1 MSLKAFLLAQFAL
14 IRLHWSVKKPNFL
27 VTNKLEIIGD
37 AVSWMEIY
45 QGTAFYSPLDH
56 GSSFLRA
63 RGHTTLFAAQET
75 VHKPEIRQLVKQ

>member
-1 MSLKAFLLAQFAL
+1 
-14 IRLHWSVKKPNFL
+14 

-45 QGTAFYSPLDH
+45 QGTAFYSPLAH
-56 GSSFLRA
+56 GSSFLGA

-75 VHKPEIRQLVKQ
+75 VHKPEIRQKSETITRENIFLNE